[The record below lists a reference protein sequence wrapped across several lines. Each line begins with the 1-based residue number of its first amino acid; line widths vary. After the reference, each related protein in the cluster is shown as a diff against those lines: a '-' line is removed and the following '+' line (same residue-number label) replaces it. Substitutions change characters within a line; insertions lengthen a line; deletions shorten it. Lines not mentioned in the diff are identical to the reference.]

1 MSACSCWAPEGCPNS
16 STDGTDCTGVA
27 AWSGK
32 LLGRVC
38 TSCYVCK
45 RVLITLCIQNN
56 WKCDWCLLYFPILYS
71 LCLYRLYT
79 HY

>member
-32 LLGRVC
+32 LLY
-38 TSCYVCK
+38 SEEF
-45 RVLITLCIQNN
+45 VLVVMCA
-56 WKCDWCLLYFPILYS
+56 KEY
-71 LCLYRLYT
+71 
-79 HY
+79 